1 MVWSLSGWRPRHLLL
16 SWLTYWVGLAAVA
29 LGPAIPA
36 ILRATSADGKG
47 SINASYGDKGMN
59 VTVFADG
66 ATAWSGAASLTEIAL
81 WIVGPPLLLWLVW
94 FVRRKP
100 RDEGLTPASGL
111 SAPNAKA
118 LAQGEA
124 ERLDVRRRQ
133 KDPVSRA

>member
-1 MVWSLSGWRPRHLLL
+1 MLWSLSRWRPRHLLI
-16 SWLTYWVGLAAVA
+16 SWLTYWVGLAGVT

-47 SINASYGDKGMN
+47 SINARYGDNGIN
-59 VTVFADG
+59 VTILADG
-66 ATAWSGAASLTEIAL
+66 ATAWSGAASLTTIAL

-100 RDEGLTPASGL
+100 RDEPLTSPSGL
-111 SAPNAKA
+111 AAPNAKA

-124 ERLDVRRRQ
+124 ERLDVRQGQR
-133 KDPVSRA
+133 DPVSRA